1 MSNTRSARRTPVTT
15 SLLILCTVIFLCVNF
30 LPLKISEGSR
40 IILFGAYYKTF
51 MIAGEWW
58 RLLTVGLVHYS
69 LWHLAMNMMSLI
81 NLGRFLELQ
90 LGSRRFLSVLAMSTI
105 GGSLFL
111 FASKG
116 NTIAVGLSGGLYGL
130 LGFMLLV
137 MFKNGSLKHP
147 VFRAYMIRM
156 IVVNL
161 TINLLPGIAYM
172 AHLGGFLTGVL
183 CALVLSEDPDIR
195 KIRIHTLIASL
206 ILAGF
211 LGYRVSQKMYI
222 RTDERYL
229 GTDIE
234 VLRTYRDLGLRNY
247 SMYIAEK
254 IDAQYDTIYLE
265 TALEEE

>member
-1 MSNTRSARRTPVTT
+1 MSNIRPSRRTPVTT
-15 SLLILCTVIFLCVNF
+15 CTMILCLLVFLCVNF
-30 LPLKISEGSR
+30 LPLKISQGSR

-51 MIAGEWW
+51 VVAGEWW
-58 RLLTVGLVHYS
+58 RLLSVGLVHYS
-69 LWHLAMNMMSLI
+69 LWHLVMNMMSLI

-90 LGSRRFLSVLAMSTI
+90 YGSGKFLFVLVLSTI

-137 MFKNGSLKHP
+137 LAKSGSLKHP
-147 VFRAYMIRM
+147 VFRLYMFRTIM
-156 IVVNL
+156 VNL
-161 TINLLPGIAYM
+161 MINLLPGIAYM

-183 CALVLSEDPDIR
+183 CALILSNDPDIL
-195 KIRIHTLIASL
+195 KIRIHTMIASVV
-206 ILAGF
+206 LAGF

-265 TALEEE
+265 TALKEE